1 MRTLT
6 LEIDENAIKAARPDL
21 DSREAIRQW
30 AQDVLDAHVKSESR
44 MSALQ
49 YDMTVEGL
57 YGVISEEIDSIYA
70 NG

>member
-1 MRTLT
+1 MCTLT
-6 LEIDENAIKAARPDL
+6 LEIDENAIKAVRPDL
-21 DSREAIRQW
+21 DSKEAIRRW
-30 AQDVLDAHVKSESR
+30 AQDVMDAHVKSESR

-49 YDMTVEGL
+49 HDITVDGL

>member
-1 MRTLT
+1 MCTLT

-21 DSREAIRQW
+21 DSKESIRRW
-30 AQDVLDAHVKSESR
+30 AQDVLDAHMKSESS

-49 YDMTVEGL
+49 HDMTVDGL

>member
-1 MRTLT
+1 MCTLT

-49 YDMTVEGL
+49 RDITVDGL

>member
-57 YGVISEEIDSIYA
+57 HGVISEEIDSIYA

>member
-1 MRTLT
+1 MCTLT
-6 LEIDENAIKAARPDL
+6 LEIDENAIKAVRPDL
-21 DSREAIRQW
+21 DSKEAIRQW

-44 MSALQ
+44 KSALQ
-49 YDMTVEGL
+49 HDITVDGL